1 MAQRASEIKQQ
12 QIFEI
17 LKKDHREAEQMMK
30 QIHQVD
36 PEEREL
42 IFINLKEAL
51 REHMQM
57 EEKEFYPRLQ
67 EFDEMDDLVD
77 DALEEHD
84 ETKEFLNDL
93 EEIDDFEAKE
103 WQTTFQK
110 MQKGVEHHIQ
120 DEEKE
125 IFPECTKY
133 LDAQQLDEIAKKCL
147 QLKEKSQAPQTKS
160 TTTKAK
166 KQTKKNAEVH

>member
-1 MAQRASEIKQQ
+1 MAQRTSELKQQ
-12 QIFEI
+12 QVFEI

-30 QIHQVD
+30 QIHTVD

-42 IFINLKEAL
+42 IFINLKESL

-93 EEIDDFEAKE
+93 EEIEDFEDKE
-103 WQTTFQK
+103 WLTTFQK

-125 IFPECTKY
+125 IFPGCTKH
-133 LDAQQLDEIAKKCL
+133 LNSQQLDEIARKCV
-147 QLKEKSQAPQTKS
+147 QFKEKSQLSQSKG
-160 TTTKAK
+160 TTTTK
-166 KQTKKNAEVH
+166 KQTKKHAEVR

>member
-1 MAQRASEIKQQ
+1 MAQRASELKQQ

-30 QIHQVD
+30 QIRSVD

-42 IFINLKEAL
+42 VFINLKESL

-57 EEKEFYPRLQ
+57 EEKEFYPHLQ
-67 EFDEMDDLVD
+67 EFDELEDMVD

-93 EEIDDFEAKE
+93 EEIDDLEDKE
-103 WQTTFQK
+103 WITTFQK
-110 MQKGVEHHIQ
+110 MQKGIEHHIQ

-133 LDAQQLDEIAKKCL
+133 LNAQQLDEIAKKCI
-147 QLKEKSQAPQTKS
+147 QFKEKSSSAQSKGS
-160 TTTKAK
+160 TAK
-166 KQTKKNAEVH
+166 KTRKQAEVR